1 MRILVFSFLAF
12 VAGAAG
18 GWCAALGVYLVQTNW
33 LGQFDRDGGG
43 AMATAFVIGPAL
55 GLAVGVTAAAVT
67 AVRMIGAKRRREA
80 RDGDAGG
87 EGA

>member
-12 VAGAAG
+12 VAGAVA
-18 GWCAALGVYLVQTNW
+18 GWCAALGVYLIQTEL

-55 GLAVGVTAAAVT
+55 GLALGLTAAGVT
-67 AVRMIGAKRRREA
+67 AVRMIGAKQRREA
-80 RDGDAGG
+80 RGDGA
-87 EGA
+87 